1 MYSLHRS
8 DYTSKE
14 LGVCT
19 NISVQSIITIV
30 VGDNFLTKIG
40 RVAYICGLDDQ
51 IIKQINSFDN
61 SLVRVV
67 TTFDTVV
74 SDT

>member
-1 MYSLHRS
+1 M
-8 DYTSKE
+8 
-14 LGVCT
+14 
-19 NISVQSIITIV
+19 
-30 VGDNFLTKIG
+30 KIG